1 MRAPLAFAAA
11 ALATAPALA
20 QTPPP
25 GPVYAAFDRGV
36 EGRGAVTF
44 VFSDPA
50 RPDEFA
56 PVAAYRVAPTAQGCG
71 YDFAADRNISAQF
84 REIPVLN
91 PLDPETPV
99 VPAGLPAAMAELTAT
114 TLESM
119 GIVSGPTALRAH
131 QTCVRRLW
139 ERVVGLR
146 R

>member
-1 MRAPLAFAAA
+1 ILAA
-11 ALATAPALA
+11 ALAAGAAAA

-36 EGRGAVTF
+36 DGRGAVTF
-44 VFSDPA
+44 VFSDPE
-50 RPDEFA
+50 RPDAFA

-71 YDFAADRNISAQF
+71 YDFAADRDIPAQF
-84 REIPVLN
+84 REVPVLN
-91 PLDPETPV
+91 PLDPETPI
-99 VPAGLPAAMAELTAT
+99 VPAGLPAAMADLTAS
-114 TLESM
+114 TLQTM
-119 GIVSGPTALRAH
+119 GFVSGPNAIRAH